1 MNEQS
6 DNRRTL
12 NESQMD
18 QLLSSFYKLEMPSKL
33 DQLPSSWPQLE
44 AAASAK
50 KAKTAVTMVAVD
62 APSSGSF
69 ASDVGTY
76 HSGSSLGSRAVV
88 AVASLAACLAV
99 IVASSFSK
107 PAAEPT
113 IPVSSN
119 VEISAPVDDVN
130 TTMEEIDGIELG
142 DQKAE

>member
-6 DNRRTL
+6 DNSRTL

-50 KAKTAVTMVAVD
+50 TAVTMVAVN
-62 APSSGSF
+62 ATSSGNF
-69 ASDVGTY
+69 ASDGGTY
-76 HSGSSLGSRAVV
+76 RSGSSVGSRAVV

-142 DQKAE
+142 EQKAE